1 MKKQQT
7 LEMERV
13 EQHFIRYLPDI
24 SYLYLDKNGRAY
36 IGMGFHISSKSDY
49 IRLPLKDK
57 RTKKAVSN
65 IDKATEFARIIRLP
79 KGYAVN
85 FYEPFGECYLSHNE
99 SIILLKNKIKQ
110 LIIEFK
116 EQHAELNFAQL
127 PAKVQLAVLD
137 VAYDLTEQPIKHAYP
152 DFYQAICI
160 KNWPVAAQTCTRSG
174 ICKVRNNAVQ
184 ALFKNLETPDKSVF
198 ETFKSWFL

>member
-1 MKKQQT
+1 
-7 LEMERV
+7 
-13 EQHFIRYLPDI
+13 
-24 SYLYLDKNGRAY
+24 
-36 IGMGFHISSKSDY
+36 MGFDISSKSDY

-57 RTKKAVSN
+57 RTKKIANN
-65 IDKATEFARIIRLP
+65 IDKATEYARIIRLP

-85 FYEPFGECYLSHNE
+85 FYEPFGKFFLSHNE
-99 SIILLKNKIKQ
+99 SIILLKAKIKR
-110 LIIEFK
+110 LITELK

-137 VAYDLTEQPIKHAYP
+137 VTYDLTEQSIKHAYP

-184 ALFKNLETPDKSVF
+184 ALFKNLATPDKSVF